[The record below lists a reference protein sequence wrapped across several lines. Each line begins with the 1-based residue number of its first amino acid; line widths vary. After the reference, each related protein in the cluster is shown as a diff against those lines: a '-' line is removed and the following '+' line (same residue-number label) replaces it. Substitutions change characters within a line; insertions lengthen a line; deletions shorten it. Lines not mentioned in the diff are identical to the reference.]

1 MADRTLPEKA
11 SLGQLRAQA
20 KELRRACAGG
30 NPAALERVRA
40 VRGDAAGGGRSGEG
54 TDGGRSGEGT
64 DGGRSGGGTTGGGRS
79 GGAATGGGLELP
91 LREAQFVIAREYGF
105 DGWRQLVEAAV
116 RQQSGGRDLH
126 RWFAVELNNG
136 TWDVLDAGLSEAS
149 PREEREQALYAAYA
163 STYHWMQ
170 AGNVANHGRGEHLIA
185 SVAVAIGELPTA
197 ARHAARYAE
206 LIAAH
211 PAAFADWDAAFAAE
225 ALARV
230 ASRSGAADAAE
241 LKAAAVRA
249 AEAVA
254 GDEDRRICLERLAA
268 EPW

>member
-1 MADRTLPEKA
+1 MAAKTLPDNA

-20 KELRRACAGG
+20 KELRRAYAGG
-30 NPAALERVRA
+30 NPAARARIRDVRP
-40 VRGDAAGGGRSGEG
+40 DAEP
-54 TDGGRSGEGT
+54 
-64 DGGRSGGGTTGGGRS
+64 
-79 GGAATGGGLELP
+79 AAEIQ
-91 LREAQFVIAREYGF
+91 LRDAQFVIAREYGF
-105 DGWRQLVEAAV
+105 DGWRELVEAAV

-136 TWDVLDAGLSEAS
+136 TWDLLDAGLSEAS

-185 SVAVAIGELPTA
+185 SVAVAVGQPEIA

-230 ASRSGAADAAE
+230 AARSGAGDAAG
-241 LKAAAVRA
+241 LKAEARRA

-254 GDEDRRICLERLAA
+254 NPEDRRICLERLAA